1 MNICLFYIYIYIYVY
16 IYIYIYMSHF
26 AVDLKLTHF
35 KLNVLHLI
43 KNKDNTDEEFY
54 LNIS

>member
-1 MNICLFYIYIYIYVY
+1 MFILYIYIYICIYIY